1 MADLKR
7 IVPDVEL
14 AMGPLL
20 KVGGSVAVR
29 VNIALSSPVACW
41 DSEIL
46 LQTVSLDLPY
56 LLKVVTMNYLLL
68 STHALDSVL

>member
-20 KVGGSVAVR
+20 KVGGDTLFSLITFRDAAAQLR
-29 VNIALSSPVACW
+29 
-41 DSEIL
+41 
-46 LQTVSLDLPY
+46 TVWPPPY
-56 LLKVVTMNYLLL
+56 FVVGMATKYY
-68 STHALDSVL
+68 